1 MHDYPKA
8 LNPVY
13 NDPLVLVV
21 GVMGL
26 WLTVMA
32 GGGTIF
38 AVTVSVL
45 TSLA

>member
-8 LNPVY
+8 PKPVY

-32 GGGTIF
+32 VEETIF